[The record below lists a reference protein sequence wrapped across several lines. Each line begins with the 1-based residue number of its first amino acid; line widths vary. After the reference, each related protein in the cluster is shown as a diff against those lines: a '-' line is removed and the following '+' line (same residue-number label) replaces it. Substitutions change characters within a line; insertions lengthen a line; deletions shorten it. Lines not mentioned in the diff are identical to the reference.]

1 MSWEGPAMTSKI
13 SCFDPA
19 VCRRSVKRA
28 LPAWVF
34 YALYE
39 LLLPLQLYSQWENCT
54 SFDDGVYTELQ
65 QTILDFAPINAS
77 VVACIFGGLF
87 AWALFHWL
95 FRTNSAYFYAALP
108 VRRETLFLTNYLTG
122 LALFALPALVSSVL
136 LGLVGSAF
144 GAAAFVP
151 AMQVFAATMLGAM
164 LFFSFG
170 VLVCTIVG
178 QMAAAGIVYCILN
191 FAVVLL
197 ALIVEHLMETF
208 VYGMPSGSSTIEGLA
223 ILGSPVLGINTQF
236 TTAAIYDESW
246 TIRQVFLTGWGYLAL
261 LAGVGLLF
269 AAWAFWL
276 LRRREMERSGDVVA
290 VRGLRPVALYL
301 FTIGCALVLGAAF
314 TELIAGSAAD
324 NFWYVLLFLLVGAF
338 IGYFSA
344 QMLLQKTLRVFRSGW
359 LGFGVT
365 CAAFAMLFGAVKID
379 LFGYSHYLPQRGQ
392 IVEASLSTS
401 RYSSHLSADA
411 EHIDAVLRLHSAVVD
426 GKQEQEA
433 RKADFRLGEDHNETI
448 YFLYSLTDG
457 SVVSREYSLVYTEAE
472 QSNAESL
479 IAQFEAVYSAP
490 SSVRIRLGFDEPRT
504 RADVL
509 AASVQSKETGE
520 TTWLDAQQAW
530 QLYEACSRDID
541 AGLLQ
546 PEDTANADYTPLSL
560 AFLVADPDYGKAERT
575 ESVHVETDLTRTY
588 SAKETA
594 TQTQVL
600 WVDSIPITATQT
612 TKLLSEFGF
621 GLYWSTEG

>member
-1 MSWEGPAMTSKI
+1 MTSKI

-19 VCRRSVKRA
+19 ICRRSVKRS
-28 LPAWVF
+28 LPAWIF

-39 LLLPLQLYSQWENCT
+39 LLLPLQLYSQWQNCPT
-54 SFDDGVYTELQ
+54 FDDGVYVDIQ
-65 QTILDFAPINAS
+65 QTILGFAPVNAS

-122 LALFALPALVSSVL
+122 LGLFAAPALVSSVL

-144 GAAAFVP
+144 GAAAFGP
-151 AMQVFAATMLGAM
+151 AMQVFAATMLGAV

-191 FAVVLL
+191 FTVLLL
-197 ALIVEHLMETF
+197 ALIVQNMMETF
-208 VYGMPSGSSTIEGLA
+208 VYGMPSGGSTIERIA
-223 ILGSPVLGINTQF
+223 VLGSPVLGINNQF
-236 TTAAIYDESW
+236 TTTASYDESW
-246 TIRQVFLTGWGYLAL
+246 AIREVFLTGWWYLVL
-261 LAGVGLLF
+261 LAVMGLAF

-276 LRRREMERSGDVVA
+276 LRRREMERCGDVVA
-290 VRGLRPVALYL
+290 VRGLRPVALYT
-301 FTIGCALVLGAAF
+301 FTIGCALVLGTAF

-338 IGYFSA
+338 IGYFAA

-365 CAAFAMLFGAVKID
+365 CAVLVVLFGAVKID
-379 LFGYSHYLPQRGQ
+379 LFGYSRYLPQRGQ
-392 IVEASLSTS
+392 IVEANLSTS
-401 RYSSHLSADA
+401 RHRNYLSRDA
-411 EHIDAVLRLHSAVVD
+411 EHIDAVLQLHTAVVD

-433 RKADFRLGEDHNETI
+433 RKAAFRLGEDQNETI
-448 YFLYSLTDG
+448 YFLYYLTDG
-457 SVVSREYSLVYTEAE
+457 SVVRREYSLVYTEAE
-472 QSNAESL
+472 QDDAESL

-490 SSVRIRLGFDEPRT
+490 SIVRIRLGFDEPRT

-560 AFLVADPDYGKAERT
+560 AFLVTDPDYGKAERA
-575 ESVHVETDLTRTY
+575 ESVHVETDLTRSY
-588 SAKETA
+588 STKETA
-594 TQTQVL
+594 TQTQEL
-600 WVDSIPITATQT
+600 WIDTIPITAVQT

-621 GLYWSTEG
+621 ELYWSTEE